1 MPLIALFTAFIFAAV
16 AQAAEPRPLSR
27 TVEKWQ
33 DKRAS
38 ELIGAAAVDRRH
50 ERLGRIDDLIISSQT
65 GAVHYAV
72 VSFGGYLGLGD
83 RQYIYPVQ
91 ALAPGRTPRE
101 VAIDVDRKDLGER
114 TGVEELESWL
124 REYDP
129 AANVADRRFVRASE
143 LIGKPV
149 AQRSGERLGEVE
161 DLVVNLGSG
170 GVRFVVVEMAER
182 VLALPL
188 DALNV
193 PILTDHPLSLRLDAP
208 SGSAATGSG
217 APTGR

>member
-1 MPLIALFTAFIFAAV
+1 MLVLCAALLMAA
-16 AQAAEPRPLSR
+16 AGQAADQPRPLSR

-50 ERLGRIDDLIISSQT
+50 ERLGKIDDLIIASQT

-83 RQYIYPVQ
+83 RQYLYPVQ

-101 VAIDVDRKDLGER
+101 VAIDVDKKDLGER
-114 TGVEELESWL
+114 TGVTELESWL

-129 AANVADRRFVRASE
+129 GANVADRRFVRASE
-143 LIGKPV
+143 LLGKPV

-170 GVRFVVVEMAER
+170 GVRFVVVEMAQR
-182 VLALPL
+182 VVALPL
-188 DALNV
+188 EALNV
-193 PILTDHPLSLRLDAP
+193 PILTERALSLRLDALP
-208 SGSAATGSG
+208 GNAA
-217 APTGR
+217 AGR